1 MSSAFRDY
9 RTRTFAS
16 LSLYNYRLFFI
27 GQCISQSGTW
37 MQTIAQG
44 LLVLQITGSGTALG
58 IVTALQTL
66 PVLIFGAWGGVFADR
81 MNKRSVL
88 YVTNSI
94 FGIGSLATGILTV
107 SGDIQLWMVYIV
119 GLVFGFTKVFDNPA
133 RQTFIREMVGND
145 YLQNAVSLN
154 STQMNLAR
162 VIGPSIAGLT
172 AATIGLGA
180 CFIFDAASY
189 AIVFSML
196 HRMRESELHPA
207 KKLARAKGQLVE
219 GFRYAAETPMLRTIL
234 LMMAI
239 IGTFTFEFSVLL
251 PLFAEFT
258 FHRGAGGYAA
268 LTSAMGVGAV
278 VGGLYTASRKVRGTT
293 TLVLSA
299 ALFGVS
305 VAAASLAPTLIFA
318 VAAFVVVGFFSI
330 NFTSL
335 ANSTLQMHTIPAM
348 QGRVMALWSIAFL
361 GTTPIGGPIM
371 GFVGQHAGARWGLL
385 LGGIA
390 AIIAAGAG
398 LISVSR
404 SGANVIP
411 ATVMQAV
418 PSSGT
423 AKASGAD

>member
-1 MSSAFRDY
+1 VTKGFRDY
-9 RTRTFAS
+9 RARTFAS

-37 MQTIAQG
+37 MQSIAQG
-44 LLVLQITGSGTALG
+44 LLVLQLTGSGTALG

-66 PVLIFGAWGGVFADR
+66 PVLFFGAWGGVFADR
-81 MNKRSVL
+81 MNKRHVL
-88 YVTNSI
+88 YVTNTI
-94 FGIGSLATGILTV
+94 FGLASLTIGLLTI
-107 SGDIQLWMVYIV
+107 SGDIQLWMIYIV
-119 GLVFGFTKVFDNPA
+119 CLVCGFTKVFDNPS

-145 YLQNAVSLN
+145 HLQNAVSLN

-162 VIGPSIAGLT
+162 VIGPSIAGII
-172 AATIGLGA
+172 AATLGLGP
-180 CFIFDAASY
+180 CFIVDAASY
-189 AIVFSML
+189 SIVITML
-196 HRMRESELHPA
+196 RRMRESELHPA

-219 GFRYAAETPMLRTIL
+219 GFRYVAGTPILRTIL

-278 VGGLYTASRKVRGTT
+278 IGGLYTASRKTRGTT
-293 TLVLSA
+293 TLILSA
-299 ALFGVS
+299 ALFGAS
-305 VAAASLAPTLIFA
+305 VATASLAPTLVIA
-318 VAAFVVVGFFSI
+318 VAAFTVVGFFSI

-335 ANSTLQMHTIPAM
+335 ANTTLQMHTVPSM
-348 QGRVMALWSIAFL
+348 QGRVMALWSISFL

-385 LGGIA
+385 LGGLA
-390 AIIAAGAG
+390 AIVAAGAG
-398 LISVSR
+398 LISVRR
-404 SGANVIP
+404 SGASVTINP
-411 ATVMQAV
+411 TSAT
-418 PSSGT
+418 PGGP
-423 AKASGAD
+423 AKAAGAD